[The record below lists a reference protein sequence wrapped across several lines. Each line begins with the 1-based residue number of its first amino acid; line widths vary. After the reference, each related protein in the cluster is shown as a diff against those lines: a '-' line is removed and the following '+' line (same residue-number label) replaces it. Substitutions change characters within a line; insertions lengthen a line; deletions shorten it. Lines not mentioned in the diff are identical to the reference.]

1 MTEKDPVVLDPLTC
15 VLGFIRALEAGGGAE
30 DIRPFLAEDF
40 VLVEA
45 PHVLAPRGSTKTLE
59 AVLSGA
65 ENSGEVV
72 AGQRFEVNRTT
83 CEGGRVVIEAD
94 WSATLRMDLPYWD
107 TGAYHQGQ
115 DHLRVRGQRR
125 PDPQPGQLRLLFHR
139 RLNSAARRPFNAW

>member
-107 TGAYHQGQ
+107 TGEIIRARTTSVFEVSDGRILSQ
-115 DHLRVRGQRR
+115 DSYDCYFTG
-125 PDPQPGQLRLLFHR
+125 D
-139 RLNSAARRPFNAW
+139 

>member
-30 DIRPFLAEDF
+30 GIRPFLAEDF

-45 PHVLAPRGSTKTLE
+45 PHVLAPRGSTRTLE

-94 WSATLRMDLPYWD
+94 WSATLRMDLPHWD
-107 TGAYHQGQ
+107 SGEVIRARTTSVFEVSDGRILSQDSYDCYFTGG
-115 DHLRVRGQRR
+115 
-125 PDPQPGQLRLLFHR
+125 
-139 RLNSAARRPFNAW
+139 

>member
-1 MTEKDPVVLDPLTC
+1 MTEKDPLVLDPLTC

-30 DIRPFLAEDF
+30 EIRPFLAEDF

-72 AGQRFEVNRTT
+72 AGQHFEVNRTT

-94 WSATLRMDLPYWD
+94 WSATLRMDLPHWD
-107 TGAYHQGQ
+107 SGETIRARTTSVFEVSGGLIRSQNSYDCYFTGG
-115 DHLRVRGQRR
+115 
-125 PDPQPGQLRLLFHR
+125 
-139 RLNSAARRPFNAW
+139 

>member
-15 VLGFIRALEAGGGAE
+15 VLGFIRALEAGGGAAE
-30 DIRPFLAEDF
+30 IRPFLAEDF

-65 ENSGEVV
+65 ETSGEVV
-72 AGQRFEVNRTT
+72 AGQRFDVNRTT
-83 CEGGRVVIEAD
+83 CEGGRVVVEAD

-107 TGAYHQGQ
+107 SGETIRARTTSVFEVSGGLILSQNSYDCYFTGG
-115 DHLRVRGQRR
+115 
-125 PDPQPGQLRLLFHR
+125 
-139 RLNSAARRPFNAW
+139 

>member
-1 MTEKDPVVLDPLTC
+1 MTEKDPGVLDPLTC
-15 VLGFIRALEAGGGAE
+15 VLGFIRALEAGGGAA

-72 AGQRFEVNRTT
+72 TGQRFEVNRTT

-107 TGAYHQGQ
+107 SGEIIRARTTSVFEVSGGRILSQDSYDCYFTG
-115 DHLRVRGQRR
+115 D
-125 PDPQPGQLRLLFHR
+125 
-139 RLNSAARRPFNAW
+139 

>member
-1 MTEKDPVVLDPLTC
+1 MTEKDPVVLDPLMC

-30 DIRPFLAEDF
+30 DIRPFLADDF

-94 WSATLRMDLPYWD
+94 WSATLRMDLPHWD
-107 TGAYHQGQ
+107 SGEVIRARTTSVFEVSDGRILSQDSYDCYFTGG
-115 DHLRVRGQRR
+115 
-125 PDPQPGQLRLLFHR
+125 
-139 RLNSAARRPFNAW
+139 

>member
-1 MTEKDPVVLDPLTC
+1 MTEKDPLVLDPLKC

-72 AGQRFEVNRTT
+72 AGQRFQVNRTT

-107 TGAYHQGQ
+107 SGEIIRARTTSVFEVSGGRILSQDSYDCYFTG
-115 DHLRVRGQRR
+115 D
-125 PDPQPGQLRLLFHR
+125 
-139 RLNSAARRPFNAW
+139 

>member
-1 MTEKDPVVLDPLTC
+1 MTEKDPLVLDPLTC

-72 AGQRFEVNRTT
+72 AGQRFHVNRTT

-107 TGAYHQGQ
+107 SGEIIRARTTSVFEVSGGLILSQDSYDCYFTG
-115 DHLRVRGQRR
+115 D
-125 PDPQPGQLRLLFHR
+125 
-139 RLNSAARRPFNAW
+139 